1 MLQTYLVHAYG
12 EPDIQTPKLDWILTA
27 HSAEEAITMWK
38 DHLVQTEW
46 VTLEDAAK
54 MQPLSV
60 SLLPA
65 VHAIPKVH
73 DWDDL
78 DAWHPT
84 EAEDQ
89 IPPRRL
95 LRLCVNLSL
104 TRGYSRKEV
113 LEGLEAA
120 TELLSELK

>member
-12 EPDIQTPKLDWILTA
+12 EPDIETPNLSWIVTA
-27 HSAEEAITMWK
+27 HSAEKAITMWK

-46 VTLEDAAK
+46 VTAEDAIK
-54 MQPLSV
+54 MQPLRV

-65 VHAIPKVH
+65 VDDIPRVH

-78 DAWHPT
+78 DAWHRT

-89 IPPRRL
+89 IPPHR
-95 LRLCVNLSL
+95 LRLCVK
-104 TRGYSRKEV
+104 TARK
-113 LEGLEAA
+113 
-120 TELLSELK
+120 